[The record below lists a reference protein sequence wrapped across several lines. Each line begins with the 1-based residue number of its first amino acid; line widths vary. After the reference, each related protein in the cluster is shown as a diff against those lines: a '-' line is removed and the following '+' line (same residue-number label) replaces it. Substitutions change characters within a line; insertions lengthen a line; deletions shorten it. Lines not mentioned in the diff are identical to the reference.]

1 MKYIQDRLNGQGKNN
16 YQMVMTQIGEAARVT
31 ADAGLS
37 VSDHVP
43 ISTTV
48 MKTEADA
55 ASCKLSYS
63 VSTEGRLDNN
73 FTSLSELSVKL
84 LFRDVDKLVVEPYQ
98 DYQNRATALALSAAG
113 LARNFTEDYN
123 PRTFVVRLIL
133 TYGRTLH
140 SRLRANDLN
149 NVVTEKE
156 LSDVK
161 EAVVPFQEEEAAQ
174 RMAKAIVHAVELCGG
189 GKDDND
195 PFK

>member
-1 MKYIQDRLNGQGKNN
+1 
-16 YQMVMTQIGEAARVT
+16 
-31 ADAGLS
+31 
-37 VSDHVP
+37 
-43 ISTTV
+43 
-48 MKTEADA
+48 
-55 ASCKLSYS
+55 
-63 VSTEGRLDNN
+63 
-73 FTSLSELSVKL
+73 
-84 LFRDVDKLVVEPYQ
+84 
-98 DYQNRATALALSAAG
+98 LALSAAG